1 MSKWVSCNYYQL
13 GTNQECTEDSWGRS
27 SALLPAIRPVVLR
40 WKFYPRFSVIYVHNA
55 SWLLTLS
62 RQQQQAGSHSF
73 STSSFILLS
82 LLLSWNKSRKKEMYM
97 HEFHL
102 LNKHFLGSVI
112 NQKAF
117 FMSTGKVPSD
127 VVRQCSQPE
136 SLCICIYVCV

>member
-1 MSKWVSCNYYQL
+1 
-13 GTNQECTEDSWGRS
+13 
-27 SALLPAIRPVVLR
+27 
-40 WKFYPRFSVIYVHNA
+40 
-55 SWLLTLS
+55 
-62 RQQQQAGSHSF
+62 
-73 STSSFILLS
+73 
-82 LLLSWNKSRKKEMYM
+82 MYM

-136 SLCICIYVCV
+136 SLCIHMYVCVCVNDMAGKFSARKLGLGNAAAVPPAALSAANETKSNKTDGAASAF